1 MGKNDYFNY
10 VIIAIGIYC
19 IIKGIITITTG
30 NISKREEATLNGYS
44 DKGIKRYKILS
55 AVTNII
61 GGLICGM
68 LGVVKIINLFDTN
81 IFNIVVLAVL
91 GVMLVVYVLIRKS
104 CKEAK

>member
-19 IIKGIITITTG
+19 IIKGIITIATG
-30 NISKREEATLNGYS
+30 NISQREEATLKGYS
-44 DKGIKRYKILS
+44 DKGIRRYKILS

-68 LGVVKIINLFDTN
+68 LGVVKIINAFDTN
-81 IFNIVVLAVL
+81 IFNIVVLSVV
-91 GVMLVVYVLIRKS
+91 GVMLLVYVLIRKS